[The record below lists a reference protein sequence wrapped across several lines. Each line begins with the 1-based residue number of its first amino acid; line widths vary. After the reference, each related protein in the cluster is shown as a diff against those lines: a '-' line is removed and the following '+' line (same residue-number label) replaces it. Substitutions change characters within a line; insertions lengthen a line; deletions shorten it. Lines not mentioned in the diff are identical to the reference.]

1 MKVKSESGQAER
13 RSGPKA
19 RTKPAKSKVATND
32 HLERAIG
39 NQIRN
44 IRHQS
49 KMTVALTAQMAG
61 LSAGMLSKIER
72 GATSP
77 SLATLRSLAFALN
90 VPITALFQDYEERR
104 EATYYAS
111 GQGPVVDRR
120 ASRLGFQYQLLG
132 NAIKRSKVSVEPY
145 LITLDQR
152 ADLSGAF
159 QHEGVQFVCVM
170 DGEILYRHGSKDFRL
185 KPGDTLF
192 FDAEVPHG
200 PTKICEASAKLLS
213 ITVRPRFDE

>member
-1 MKVKSESGQAER
+1 MKVSPEDDKLARKPSRKAGGKS
-13 RSGPKA
+13 
-19 RTKPAKSKVATND
+19 AKSKATAND

-39 NQIRN
+39 NQLRN

-72 GATSP
+72 GAISP
-77 SLATLRSLAFALN
+77 SLGTLRALAFALN

-104 EATYYAS
+104 EATHYVS
-111 GQGPVVDRR
+111 GQGPAVDRR
-120 ASRLGFQYQLLG
+120 ASRLGFHYQLLG
-132 NAIKRSKVSVEPY
+132 NAIKRSRVAVEPY
-145 LITLDQR
+145 LITLDKR
-152 ADLSGAF
+152 TDVTGAF
-159 QHEGVQFVCVM
+159 QHEGVQFLCVM
-170 DGEILYRHGSKDFRL
+170 EGELIYRHGSKDFRL

-200 PTKICEASAKLLS
+200 PTSVFETPTKFLS
-213 ITVRPRFDE
+213 ISVKPRFDE